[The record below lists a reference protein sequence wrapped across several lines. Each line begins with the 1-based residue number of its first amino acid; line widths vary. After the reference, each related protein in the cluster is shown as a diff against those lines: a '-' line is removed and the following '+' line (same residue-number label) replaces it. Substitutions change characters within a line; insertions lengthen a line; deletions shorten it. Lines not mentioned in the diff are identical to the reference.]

1 MIDDEERKECLLP
14 AEVSSLLNGKNDI
27 QSVYESS
34 TISSDNRV
42 KRNYF
47 NPDYTSD
54 DSRD

>member
-14 AEVSSLLNGKNDI
+14 AEVSSLLDGKNDI

-34 TISSDNRV
+34 TVSSDNRV

-54 DSRD
+54 DSQD